1 MSLRPVLN
9 VVGVL
14 LVFLAGAMF
23 VTAGVAAYYVDGDAV
38 AFLAS
43 GAITVMAG
51 AGMYYAT
58 RFHGDITHRQGYATV
73 TFAWTL
79 VALFGA
85 LPFLLT
91 GVVSSPVEA
100 LFESMSGFT
109 TTGATVFGDIEA
121 LPHGILLWRSVTH
134 WLGGMGIIV
143 LAIAVLP
150 FLGVGGMQL
159 YRAEVPGPT
168 MERLRPRI
176 TQTAKLLW
184 YVYVGLTGLQ
194 ALLYYLGGMSA
205 FDSVNH
211 AFATLATGGFSTK
224 NDSVASFSR
233 YHQYVTLV
241 FMYLAGIN
249 FTLHFRAATGR
260 PTYWKNE
267 GWKFFTL
274 IVVAGGLILA
284 VANLLS
290 GGYAPSPSGVEQ
302 ALRDGLFQSTSITT
316 TTGFVSADYELWVPA
331 AQGLLLTLMFTGGMA
346 GSTGG
351 GVKTMRVLLT
361 LKYVGT
367 QIRKHLHPRAILL
380 TRFEGRAVKED
391 VLSNVVGFVFLYVVI
406 CLLGTMAMTFM
417 GMDLLTAFGASA
429 ATVGNIGPGV
439 GNVGATENYGWI
451 SDPALAVLAFMMLVG
466 RLEIYTVLLLF
477 HPDMWRRR
485 KGGGRRPYVVRALES
500 RVPFL
505 AGKTQAP
512 SPEVDLMGPDEVT
525 RTLLVEEDEEAAV
538 SVEGEGDGA
547 DGGRRRDGGGS
558 GARGS
563 RTASGGSGADAEDD
577 VEVSEQAGASG
588 GTGTPAGSAAEDDP
602 AHQAVPDDAGVESA
616 TATAAPTVADDGSG
630 GATAEPTAA
639 DDGSGGASVVPT
651 EVTDSEEAVATGSD
665 PGVVSANEVEPTMTE
680 DSAPPP
686 ASATDDH
693 GQAEPGGS
701 AAERHLPQAPPDREQ
716 T

>member
-23 VTAGVAAYYVDGDAV
+23 VTAGVAAYYADGDTA

-43 GAITVMAG
+43 GAITLVAG
-51 AGMYYAT
+51 AGMYRVT
-58 RFHGDITHRQGYATV
+58 RFHDDITHRQGYATV
-73 TFAWTL
+73 TFAWTF
-79 VALFGA
+79 VALFEA
-85 LPFLLT
+85 LPFLFG
-91 GVVSSPVEA
+91 GVVDSLAEA
-100 LFESMSGFT
+100 MFESMSGFT
-109 TTGATVFGDIEA
+109 TTGATVFGDIES

-159 YRAEVPGPT
+159 FRAEVPGPT

-176 TQTAKLLW
+176 NQTAKLLW
-184 YVYVGLTGLQ
+184 YVYLGLTALQ
-194 ALLYYLGGMSA
+194 AVLYFLGGMSA

-260 PTYWKNE
+260 PAYWKNE

-274 IVVAGGLILA
+274 IVVVGGVILA
-284 VANLLS
+284 VANLVS
-290 GGYAPSPSGVEQ
+290 GGYALTVAGMEQ

-380 TRFEGRAVKED
+380 TRFGGRAVKED
-391 VLSNVVGFVFLYVVI
+391 VLGNVVGFVFLYVVI

-439 GNVGATENYGWI
+439 GNVGATDNYGWI

-485 KGGGRRPYVVRALES
+485 QGGGLRPHVVRALES
-500 RVPFL
+500 KVPFL
-505 AGKTQAP
+505 AGKGPTP
-512 SPEVDLMGPDEVT
+512 SAEVTIMDPDEAT
-525 RTLLVEEDEEAAV
+525 RTIHVAEDDDAPTPVDERAAPIP
-538 SVEGEGDGA
+538 D
-547 DGGRRRDGGGS
+547 DGGAAPIPDDGRAASIPDDESTTPIADDGGGVS
-558 GARGS
+558 
-563 RTASGGSGADAEDD
+563 TADEQVAAAGGERAGTGGGQQEAAFRDGQVATPADDAEGA
-577 VEVSEQAGASG
+577 VSAPPEDL
-588 GTGTPAGSAAEDDP
+588 AAEP
-602 AHQAVPDDAGVESA
+602 AVRG
-616 TATAAPTVADDGSG
+616 
-630 GATAEPTAA
+630 
-639 DDGSGGASVVPT
+639 
-651 EVTDSEEAVATGSD
+651 D
-665 PGVVSANEVEPTMTE
+665 PGVDPAGVDPPAPGDPT
-680 DSAPPP
+680 PPP
-686 ASATDDH
+686 APVTNDSP
-693 GQAEPGGS
+693 GSEPDT
-701 AAERHLPQAPPDREQ
+701 PPDVGPTGSSDPDDNDRP
-716 T
+716 